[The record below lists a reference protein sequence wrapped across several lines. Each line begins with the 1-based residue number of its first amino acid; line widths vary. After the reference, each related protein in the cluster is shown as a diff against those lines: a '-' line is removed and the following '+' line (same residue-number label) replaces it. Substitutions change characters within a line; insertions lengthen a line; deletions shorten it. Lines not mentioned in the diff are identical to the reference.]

1 MGEQNGERQGAPE
14 CAETTVE
21 CLVYEVPDAGAMIGL
36 NRNSSYRAAAT
47 GVLPT
52 IRIGRLLKVPK
63 AAFHRMLE
71 QPATKA
77 S

>member
-1 MGEQNGERQGAPE
+1 MKSDTSKDQDD
-14 CAETTVE
+14 T
-21 CLVYEVPDAGAMIGL
+21 CLVYEVPVAGALIGL
-36 NRNSSYRAAAT
+36 NKSGSYRAAAN
-47 GVLPT
+47 GDLPT